1 MSLMKCN
8 HPRIR
13 FFPSAVV
20 VGLLFAFS
28 LVTGQSF
35 AETGDFSQMLG
46 GVSRVAVSLAKLL
59 LYAVATSLLLSVLFS
74 WFDGWDAPKP
84 RPQTHRAGRT
94 RAAHLRVFADRHVF
108 GLALALLA
116 ACWGTYI
123 AVFAPGTLTYD
134 GARSLNQFC
143 AGAPLENH
151 HPVLMN
157 LLYGLLMHAGRAMGS
172 DDWGVFLI
180 VALQAAALVCALS
193 AVLSESRRRGLP
205 LAVTALAALYF
216 ALFPAW
222 GVLAQDALKDTLF
235 CAVFTW
241 FMLRLARVA
250 APPEDSAPIGV
261 RDWAL
266 LAAAG
271 SLVALTRNNGIYL
284 VAPTLLALAITPCAP
299 FGGGRSPVEAGSS
312 LAAVVATYVAL
323 TSFVYP
329 ACGVDMSEEKEMLS
343 VPFQQTARIVGEH
356 GDDVSEAERAAI
368 DAVLPYDQLAELY
381 DPDLSD
387 PVKESY
393 KLHNS
398 KVESSFEYANE
409 HPEALGDYLRVWLGL
424 ALRHPACAL
433 TATAAN
439 TYAYFYPGEVVDVD
453 GTRPVLLVGW
463 QTDGDIAAA
472 YDVSYLMPA
481 NAVARA
487 SAAVQATLEVPG
499 MRYLYSPGL
508 YVWLLVAIVAY
519 LIHARRWGTLVVCVP
534 PVMLMLTVLAGPLN
548 GHLRYVMPMIAV
560 LPLLWSFA
568 FHGIIVREPR
578 SQRASGQRCPL
589 ACNSEVFMKDEAF
602 DVAL

>member
-1 MSLMKCN
+1 MSPMKSN
-8 HPRIR
+8 HPRIK
-13 FFPSAVV
+13 FFPSAAV

-28 LVTGQSF
+28 LVTGQSL

-46 GVSRVAVSLAKLL
+46 GASRVAVSLAKLL
-59 LYAVATSLLLSVLFS
+59 LYAVATSFLLSVLFS
-74 WFDGWDAPKP
+74 WLDGLDAPKP

-94 RAAHLRVFADRHVF
+94 RAARLRVFADRHVF

-116 ACWGTYI
+116 ACWGVYI
-123 AVFAPGTLTYD
+123 SVFAPGTLTYD

-143 AGAPLENH
+143 ASAPLENH

-157 LLYGLLMHAGRAMGS
+157 LLYGLLMHAGRAIGS

-205 LAVTALAALYF
+205 LAATALAALYF

-235 CAVFTW
+235 CAVLAW
-241 FMLRLARVA
+241 FMLRLARVT
-250 APPEDSAPIGV
+250 APPEGSAPIRA

-266 LAAAG
+266 LAASG

-284 VAPTLLALAITPCAP
+284 TAPALLALAIAPCAP
-299 FGGGRSPVEAGSS
+299 FGGGRRRRNPVEAGSS
-312 LAAVVATYVAL
+312 LAAVVAIYVAL
-323 TSFVYP
+323 TGFMYP

-343 VPFQQTARIVGEH
+343 VPFQQTARIVSEH
-356 GDDVSEAERAAI
+356 GNDVSEAERAAI
-368 DAVLPYDQLAELY
+368 DAVLPYGRLAELY
-381 DPDLSD
+381 DPDLAD

-398 KVESSFEYANE
+398 KVEGSFEYADE
-409 HPEALGDYLRVWLGL
+409 HPEALGGYLRVWLGL

-433 TATAAN
+433 TATATN

-463 QTDGDIAAA
+463 QTVGDIAAA

-481 NAVARA
+481 DVVARA
-487 SAAVQATLEVPG
+487 SAAAQATLEAPG
-499 MRYLYSPGL
+499 MRYLYSPGV
-508 YVWLLVAIVAY
+508 YVWLLIATVAY
-519 LIHARRWGTLVVCVP
+519 LFHARRWEALVVCIP
-534 PVMLMLTVLAGPLN
+534 PVMLMLTILAGPLN

-568 FHGIIVREPR
+568 FRGRTPA
-578 SQRASGQRCPL
+578 SLAANARAGGK
-589 ACNSEVFMKDEAF
+589 AV
-602 DVAL
+602 